1 MHHYLRFSPPETYT
15 FLSFQVDGEDMLP
28 LLAQSFVGSLRRTPS
43 LRAFHAVACVDSH
56 KLNDSKQHRRK
67 TLNFPSFQQNPVRR
81 ISSESVRASVTHL
94 VTECFGP
101 DTLFVNSVMKCLTVC
116 HEGTGLPWWATIF
129 LVTVSLKAS
138 VVFPLSVHARK
149 AEARRSK
156 MNEEMLALLP
166 QLEKEVQ
173 ILARSRGY
181 SPQDARKIFNINVCD
196 YYSVWNI
203 YILDSDKIWT
213 DILSLA

>member
-1 MHHYLRFSPPETYT
+1 MYLVVLCTVLGHLSFIINASLYEVFPPETNT

-28 LLAQSFVGSLRRTPS
+28 LLAQSFVGSLRRAPS

-81 ISSESVRASVTHL
+81 ISSESVRVSVTHL

-116 HEGTGLPWWATIF
+116 HEGTGLPWWATIC
-129 LVTVSLKAS
+129 LVTIGLKAS

-181 SPQDARKIFNINVCD
+181 SPQDARKIFNINVRD
-196 YYSVWNI
+196 YYSV
-203 YILDSDKIWT
+203 
-213 DILSLA
+213 